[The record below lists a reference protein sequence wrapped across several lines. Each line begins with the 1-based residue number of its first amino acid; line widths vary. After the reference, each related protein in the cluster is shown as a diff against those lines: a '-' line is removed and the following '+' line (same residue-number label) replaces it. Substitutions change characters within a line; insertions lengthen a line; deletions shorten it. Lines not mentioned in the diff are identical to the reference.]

1 MLKRLDIFN
10 LYDKIFIAMNKNDDK
25 RLIKKFIDWC
35 IDNNFNQVKMAEL
48 ANRTPAWASL
58 LVEGKIKSLNF
69 DTRNQLKRI
78 LGEL

>member
-1 MLKRLDIFN
+1 LTN
-10 LYDKIFIAMNKNDDK
+10 LINLIILVNAMNKNGDGK
-25 RLIKKFIDWC
+25 LIKKFIDWC
-35 IDNNFNQVKMAEL
+35 IANDFNQAKMAEL
-48 ANRTPAWASL
+48 AKRTPAWASL

>member
-1 MLKRLDIFN
+1 MLKRLDIVNFN
-10 LYDKIFIAMNKNDDK
+10 AIILITMNKNDDG
-25 RLIKKFIDWC
+25 RLIKKFINWC

-48 ANRTPAWASL
+48 AKRTPAWASL

>member
-1 MLKRLDIFN
+1 MLKRLDIVN
-10 LYDKIFIAMNKNDDK
+10 YCAIILITMNKNDDG

-48 ANRTPAWASL
+48 AKRTPAWASL

>member
-1 MLKRLDIFN
+1 
-10 LYDKIFIAMNKNDDK
+10 MNKNDDG

-48 ANRTPAWASL
+48 AKRTPAWASL